1 MISKLGS
8 SIEFISISNASYP
21 LPSTKIANQS
31 IQAHQFV
38 QKVIYDKEQFF
49 FDFYPIYKE

>member
-38 QKVIYDKEQFF
+38 RKVIYDKEQFF